1 MFAKWESRMIICCVC
16 MHAYDLIKIV
26 VKCTLNC
33 AKNYLIV

>member
-1 MFAKWESRMIICCVC
+1 MGVEDDDMLCC

-26 VKCTLNC
+26 VKCTLYC